1 MCVYKVFIKLGY
13 IVYLCNGK
21 TPKSTVFR
29 TGYFEMGKRVNKS
42 ATHKQCLM
50 LPYVY
55 LFISPAAL

>member
-1 MCVYKVFIKLGY
+1 MVGY
-13 IVYLCNGK
+13 YYPSYMCNGK
-21 TPKSTVFR
+21 TPKSTMF
-29 TGYFEMGKRVNKS
+29 GQDILKWGKRVNKS